1 MDNILNEIDSLLE
14 DLNQKVLLTQD
25 VVEDVLKTEFE
36 IKEALKANHEVVPL
50 KFKAINQLS
59 KNITSRSFDV
69 SHSYGFGYV
78 QNIIGQKLSQSIFQF
93 EYGNFKYSISFSNR
107 IIIQGNTDNDGFENT
122 LTLLSP
128 ITIKGNISEV
138 QHLKIK
144 LFLYAKS
151 VNENILFF
159 INSLPV
165 FYDLEM
171 NLTDPFES
179 IPISQNN
186 PNKIRDTFLKVI
198 SDELNN
204 VNISIPPIKLNSNN
218 LSLSPFDIMITNS
231 LDCFVKADVKRKIAY
246 PLPLVRLIHQS
257 YFNQYVFIRKEFFS
271 PLIEREVRKQAVRV
285 NRIEFKN
292 NYVDL
297 GVYKKKSTSCLHIST
312 TVRVWMD
319 YYLRV
324 STQYGNIFIQARW
337 RKWKRSIE
345 AKRCWPIC
353 NDVIDK
359 AKDASTPLIN
369 NAKKYD
375 IYIGSTTS
383 YASRSQG
390 KFTKTGFELLTKL
403 Y

>member
-1 MDNILNEIDSLLE
+1 MTNILDEIDSFIE

-25 VVEDVLKTEFE
+25 IAEDVLNTKFE
-36 IKEALKANHEVVPL
+36 IKEDLKAHNEVISL
-50 KFKAINQLS
+50 KFKAIDQLS

-69 SHSYGFGYV
+69 SHSYGFGYI
-78 QNIIGQKLSQSIFQF
+78 QNIIGPNLSQSTFQF
-93 EYGNFKYSISFSNR
+93 EQGNFKYSISFSNR
-107 IIIQGNTDNDGFENT
+107 IIIQGNTDNDGFKNT
-122 LTLLSP
+122 LTLLCP
-128 ITIKGNISEV
+128 ITIKNNLS
-138 QHLKIK
+138 QPKHLKIK
-144 LFLYAKS
+144 LFIYSKG
-151 VNENILFF
+151 VNDNLSFF

-171 NLTDPFES
+171 NVTDPFDS
-179 IPISQNN
+179 IPISNNN
-186 PNKIRDTFLKVI
+186 PNKIRDIFLKVL
-198 SDELNN
+198 SDKLNN
-204 VNISIPPIKLNSNN
+204 IKISTPPIKLGSNN

-231 LDCFVKADVKRKIAY
+231 LDCFVKTDVKRKIAY
-246 PLPLVRLIHQS
+246 PLPKVRLIHQS
-257 YFNQYVFIRKEFFS
+257 YYNQYVFIRKEFFS
-271 PLIEREVRKQAVRV
+271 PLIKREVRKKAVSV

-297 GVYKKKSTSCLHIST
+297 GVYKKKSTTCLHIST

-324 STQYGNIFIQARW
+324 STQYGNIIIQARW

-353 NDVIDK
+353 GDVIDK

-375 IYIGSTTS
+375 IYIGSTSS
-383 YASRSQG
+383 YASKSQG
-390 KFTKTGFELLTKL
+390 KFTKTGFELITKL
-403 Y
+403 F